1 MLVWVGNTS
10 EEPNRMISTISIL
23 FMYKWKGSEMFTGKK
38 YSTCI
43 YVPLTL
49 CQTGQLRISLKAVHS
64 QLRAE
69 GVVCSYSEE
78 KFTEDT
84 ISNQLDPTLLNQL
97 CSRVQLWPA
106 MEYMGVLWQYKLTA
120 DYVAKACARR

>member
-1 MLVWVGNTS
+1 
-10 EEPNRMISTISIL
+10 
-23 FMYKWKGSEMFTGKK
+23 MFTGKN

-49 CQTGQLRISLKAVHS
+49 CQTGQLKIFLKAVHS

-69 GVVCSYSEE
+69 GVTYSYSEE
-78 KFTEDT
+78 RFTEDT
-84 ISNQLDPTLLNQL
+84 ISNQLDPALLNQL

-106 MEYMGVLWQYKLTA
+106 MEYISMLWQYKLTA
-120 DYVAKACARR
+120 DYVAKACPRR